1 MVTFRIFTSHLSKHV
16 KTIPSPR
23 HYMRALQSSYRSP
36 PTAQC
41 KYRKYNEINTFYFRA
56 KSQNNAVSI
65 QPSRLSQYLNQG
77 SLWGE
82 VLEWAANHFHLT
94 SEDENAELYLHVSY
108 MLYGVV
114 FKHHKRNLCS
124 RFFLPHC
131 KYIHISLSK
140 KK

>member
-1 MVTFRIFTSHLSKHV
+1 
-16 KTIPSPR
+16 
-23 HYMRALQSSYRSP
+23 MRTLQSSYRSP
-36 PTAQC
+36 PTAQY

-82 VLEWAANHFHLT
+82 VLERAANHFHLT

-108 MLYGVV
+108 MYLWRGV
-114 FKHHKRNLCS
+114 
-124 RFFLPHC
+124 
-131 KYIHISLSK
+131 
-140 KK
+140 